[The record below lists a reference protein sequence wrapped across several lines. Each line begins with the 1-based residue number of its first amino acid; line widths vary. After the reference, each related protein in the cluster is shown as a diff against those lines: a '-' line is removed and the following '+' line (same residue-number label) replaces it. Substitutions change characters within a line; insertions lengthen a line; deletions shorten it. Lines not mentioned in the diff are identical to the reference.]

1 MPATMFRCPDGQT
14 VQMDWCLNVE
24 CRMGR
29 RCLSKRTLRMVA
41 EQRAWTGEPSTTQL
55 LKGTREAFLELTK
68 EYSLTPDAEL
78 FRVLGSKAHAY
89 LEGFTDNELTEERL
103 HDEIGSG
110 QFDFYDPEEQALYD
124 TKTWG
129 SFKVARALG
138 YKSESKE
145 VPTGEYYKTGDKK
158 GQPKY
163 KKVTNIIQGE
173 PDMKDT
179 EIQLNHYRMMLEAA
193 GFPVK
198 QMFVEAIIR
207 DGNTY
212 MAKNRG
218 IERNGELIP
227 VKILPDA
234 EVREYLQGKR
244 DALLHALET
253 GIMPAPCND
262 EECWSGRKCNGYCRV
277 SQFCD
282 ASGELMESEVI
293 NDGCK
298 ESKQEEETA

>member
-29 RCLSKRTLRMVA
+29 RCLSKRTLRMIA
-41 EQRAWTGEPSTTQL
+41 EQREWTGEPSTTQL

-89 LEGFTDNELTEERL
+89 LEEFTDNELTEERL
-103 HDEIGSG
+103 HDEISSG
-110 QFDFYDPEEQALYD
+110 QFDFYDPEEQGLYD

-138 YKSESKE
+138 YRSESKE
-145 VPTGEYYKTGDKK
+145 VPTGEYYKTGEKK

-163 KKVTNIIQGE
+163 KKVTTIVQGE
-173 PDMKDT
+173 PDMRDT
-179 EIQLNHYRMMLEAA
+179 ELQLNDYRMKLEAI

-198 QMFVEAIIR
+198 RMYVEAIIR
-207 DGNTY
+207 DGGTY

-227 VKILPDA
+227 VKILPDE
-234 EVREYLQGKR
+234 EVRQYMKSKR

-253 GIMPAPCND
+253 GTMPPPCTD
-262 EECWSGRKCNGYCRV
+262 EERWADKEGPGRKCLGFCRV
-277 SQFCD
+277 ARFCEYGNTVTC
-282 ASGELMESEVI
+282 GEEI
-293 NDGCK
+293 
-298 ESKQEEETA
+298 TI